1 MTIRTTEG
9 GPMTDPAESAQ
20 IGRMLD
26 RIAAATERLI
36 ATASRLTDEQ
46 VRAASPLPGWTRG
59 HVLNHIARNADGL
72 RDLLFGAKT
81 GIALPQYPS
90 QDVRNA
96 EIEAGATRPAS
107 EIVTDLATSA
117 AAFAAQAGE
126 LGREAWL
133 AEVRGMRGPV
143 HPAWFTLH
151 RRLTEVEVHHVDL
164 GAGYAPAD
172 WPEPFVADLFDR
184 VTADLAENEQCP
196 SVMLVDSG
204 TGRQYVIGAGAP
216 PERAVSGPDHELAA
230 WLIGRDTGAGLAV
243 DPPGALPELPSY

>member
-1 MTIRTTEG
+1 
-9 GPMTDPAESAQ
+9 MTDPAESAQ

-46 VRAASPLPGWTRG
+46 VRAPSPLPGWTRG
-59 HVLNHIARNADGL
+59 HVLNHLARNADGL

-90 QDVRNA
+90 QDVRDA

-107 EIVTDLATSA
+107 EIATDLANSA

-126 LGREAWL
+126 LDRDAWL
-133 AEVRGMRGPV
+133 AEVRGMRGPA

-164 GAGYAPAD
+164 AAGYTPAD
-172 WPEPFVADLFDR
+172 WPEPFVADLIDR
-184 VTADLAENEQCP
+184 VTAGLAEDEQCP

-216 PERAVSGPDHELAA
+216 PERAVSGPAHELAA
-230 WLIGRDTGAGLAV
+230 WLIGRYTGAGLAA